1 MGVGV
6 EGVGYV
12 AALGGGLAS
21 RLGGQERGGA
31 LQNCSR
37 LPGGRLGL
45 CGEGS
50 PESLVPRLGRRG
62 RCCLFLGGGG

>member
-21 RLGGQERGGA
+21 RLGGQERGEPYKIV
-31 LQNCSR
+31 
-37 LPGGRLGL
+37 PGFPGDGSDYAGKAVLKVL
-45 CGEGS
+45 CHAWVVADDVVYS
-50 PESLVPRLGRRG
+50 
-62 RCCLFLGGGG
+62 